1 MIKRKLF
8 SDYTISIIIANTI
21 AFIVFYILVQLKP
34 DETISMLAL
43 QPAAIIAGK
52 HLWTFLTSMFMH
64 ANLTHLI
71 VNMISLLFIGSFV
84 EKLIG
89 KKRFIIFYFIAGIFA
104 GLFFVSIS
112 YFFNSDM
119 HTFAVGASGAIFGL
133 GGLLMILTPK
143 IKVYVMFLIP
153 MQLWIGI
160 LVLLFG
166 MWIIST
172 ATGLPI
178 GNTAHLGGLVMG
190 VCYGFYLRRKFP
202 RKTAMIEKYF
212 SQ

>member
-64 ANLTHLI
+64 ANLTHLL

-104 GLFFVSIS
+104 GLFFVLIS
-112 YFFNSDM
+112 YFFNSNM
-119 HTFAVGASGAIFGL
+119 YIPAVGASGAIFGL